1 MYQKY
6 YELLLLYMNMLL
18 YLDFLSF
25 FFLFCSLPKY
35 DIFFFLPV
43 MPLPRAMTPQSE
55 VAYYL
60 AQIGDRVQEEYSS
73 QLCETTGR
81 ILELPRPQVTYCVFQ
96 QIAEELISASSG
108 WTRVR
113 HFLDSLTGL
122 GPNIHLE
129 VKYNSASSNTNMLLF
144 QISIQIQL
152 QISNTTQGSTI
163 TFCIHWPG
171 GPVDFKSYW
180 PAKKVTG
187 PNFFCRNTHL
197 F

>member
-1 MYQKY
+1 
-6 YELLLLYMNMLL
+6 
-18 YLDFLSF
+18 
-25 FFLFCSLPKY
+25 
-35 DIFFFLPV
+35 

-113 HFLDSLTGL
+113 HFLNSLSQGC
-122 GPNIHLE
+122 GQIHIL
-129 VKYNSASSNTNMLLF
+129 NSNTNMLLF

-152 QISNTTQGSTI
+152 QISNLTQIHCHFLFKYIAGFFNLIQVLFRYVACVSIIGQVYHSAWNFVFGLIDCCRQFYKTVLICTTVPTSG
-163 TFCIHWPG
+163 
-171 GPVDFKSYW
+171 
-180 PAKKVTG
+180 
-187 PNFFCRNTHL
+187 
-197 F
+197 

>member
-1 MYQKY
+1 
-6 YELLLLYMNMLL
+6 
-18 YLDFLSF
+18 
-25 FFLFCSLPKY
+25 
-35 DIFFFLPV
+35 

-113 HFLDSLTGL
+113 HFLDSLSQGW
-122 GPNIHLE
+122 GQIHIL
-129 VKYNSASSNTNMLLF
+129 SSNTKTLLF
-144 QISIQIQL
+144 QISIQIQ
-152 QISNTTQGSTI
+152 ISNLSTNTLPFFIQVHCRFFNLIQILFRHVACVSIIGQVYHSGWNFVFGLIDCCRQFYKTVLICTTVPTSG
-163 TFCIHWPG
+163 
-171 GPVDFKSYW
+171 
-180 PAKKVTG
+180 
-187 PNFFCRNTHL
+187 
-197 F
+197 